1 MSGTDLP
8 PTGDGGDLD
17 ALIREAR
24 DPGSRSYVVADPWT
38 LRVGQL
44 GRAGSGAPRCAV
56 TLLAGGQ
63 AVHADRL
70 RLDRDDDRRA
80 FVRRAAAVARLGAA
94 VGECPA
100 VDQAWSELLTRALF
114 AAAADV
120 PDTPSPTAG
129 DRDAPEYR
137 ETDDGIFWL
146 RQTRDGVVEV
156 QLTTY
161 AARIVADIA
170 RDDGTEVTRALEIAT
185 RMRGRE
191 YRATIPAA
199 ELGGMGWAVR
209 MMGGAAVL
217 APGIGMADR
226 ARHAIQVLSTA
237 DREIPSRT
245 TYAHTGM
252 RNFGTEWGYLH
263 AGGAIGANGQIPGIE
278 VDLPHAL
285 TRYMLHPPSSAQALA
300 GAVRASLE
308 VLSVGPLRITVA
320 AYAAVGRAPLGHAD
334 LSVHYAGPTGS
345 GKTAFAALAMSHWG
359 AEMWDGHRPP
369 ASWSS
374 SANALEVTAHAAMD
388 ALLLVDDFAP
398 SGPKSDID
406 RLHRDADRLLR
417 AQANQAGRATL
428 RSDRSMRA
436 ARPPRGLI
444 LSTGED
450 VPRGQSLR
458 ARMMIVEM
466 AGRLGQ
472 PGADIDATQLAACQA
487 DAAAGR
493 FAEAMAGYVQ
503 WLAARIGI
511 IRRTLPRRR
520 EALRSRAVR
529 AEHGRTPGQV
539 ADLALGLGYWLRFA
553 RAAGAVGRQ
562 EAHDLWR
569 RCWLALGDVA
579 SAQAQHQTDADPV
592 GRFLRLVSS
601 AISAGSAHVAGTDGQ
616 WPAPAPQAWGWR
628 VGQGDRADDAET
640 SSTYYVPYGSSR
652 IGWVGRHR
660 APVLWLDPE
669 ASFAAAQ
676 ALGARIGEPLEV
688 APRTLWRRMRDRGL
702 LLRVD
707 EARQVL
713 TARTPYPVEERRR
726 DVLWL
731 AVDVLSG
738 LPTAP
743 GDGGGPA
750 TDGPGGPGGPPRAAG
765 SDGPGLRGKQP
776 DSPTLASRPRNEGE
790 PVGSDPT
797 AGRVLAADPTG
808 DKPCAT
814 AHSGTPVGS
823 VGSQAPCKPPAAAAA
838 DALPGIAVLP
848 EPERTTS
855 RTRRGAVG
863 GDA

>member
-1 MSGTDLP
+1 MGE
-8 PTGDGGDLD
+8 GGDLD
-17 ALIREAR
+17 ALMREAR

-70 RLDRDDDRRA
+70 RLDRDDDRRT
-80 FVRRAAAVARLGAA
+80 FVRRAAAAARLGAA

-100 VDQAWSELLTRALF
+100 VDEAWSDLVARALF
-114 AAAADV
+114 GAAADV
-120 PDTPSPTAG
+120 RDTALPIAAE
-129 DRDAPEYR
+129 DRGAAEYR
-137 ETDDGIFWL
+137 ETDGGIFWF
-146 RQTRDGVVEV
+146 RQTRDGLVEV

-170 RDDGTEVTRALEIAT
+170 RDDGTEVTRALEIVT
-185 RMRGRE
+185 RMHGRG

-199 ELGGMGWAVR
+199 EFGGMAWAVR
-209 MMGGAAVL
+209 LMGGAAIL

-237 DREIPSRT
+237 DGEIPSRT

-263 AGGAIGANGQIPGIE
+263 AGGAIGANGHIPDIA
-278 VDLPHAL
+278 VDLPDAL
-285 TRYMLHPPSSAQALA
+285 SRYVLRPSCAKALA

-308 VLSVGPLRITVA
+308 VLAVGPLRVTA
-320 AYAAVGRAPLGHAD
+320 PAYAAVGRAPLGHAD

-472 PGADIDATQLAACQA
+472 PRADIDATQLAACQA

-539 ADLALGLGYWLRFA
+539 ADLALGLAYWLRFA
-553 RAAGAVGRQ
+553 RAAGALGRQ

-569 RCWLALGDVA
+569 RCWLALGDVG
-579 SAQAQHQTDADPV
+579 SAQAQHHTDSDPV
-592 GRFLRLVSS
+592 GRFVRLVSS
-601 AISAGSAHVAGTDGQ
+601 AISAGSAHVASTYGQ
-616 WPAPAPQAWGWR
+616 WPAAAPQAWGWR
-628 VGQGDRADDAET
+628 VGQGDREGDAET
-640 SSTYYVPYGSSR
+640 TTYYVPYASSR
-652 IGWVGRHR
+652 IGWVGSFGRHR

-676 ALGARIGEPLEV
+676 ALGARIGEPLEI

-702 LLRVD
+702 LLRID

-738 LPTAP
+738 PPTAP

-750 TDGPGGPGGPPRAAG
+750 TDGPGGPGGPPRAAR
-765 SDGPGLRGKQP
+765 SDGPGPRGKQP
-776 DSPTLASRPRNEGE
+776 DSPMPISPPGPAGD

-808 DKPCAT
+808 GKPCAT
-814 AHSGTPVGS
+814 AHLGTPVGS
-823 VGSQAPCKPPAAAAA
+823 VGSQASKPPAAAAA
-838 DALPGIAVLP
+838 DALPG
-848 EPERTTS
+848 TS
-855 RTRRGAVG
+855 RTRRQAVG